1 MTSVSFPPVVAT
13 DRLASA
19 YLFCLPETDRSQL
32 IHDWLETLAI
42 APIDQTWLEARERI
56 SIGDVRQFDRDLLL
70 LPVKSSRRVGI
81 ILFGEQLTLE
91 ASHALLK
98 SLEDPPPHAVFLLG
112 AESEDQVLPTIR
124 SRCQRWRIQA
134 RARPTEVTVRQLSKL
149 QKMTYRERFAIAD
162 AWTKGDTFLSEFDQL
177 LSEAREMLLVGLLA
191 PKVVTRLLELRTL
204 ATTNVTPRLLAEVV
218 MLTLGKES
226 V

>member
-1 MTSVSFPPVVAT
+1 M
-13 DRLASA
+13 R
-19 YLFCLPETDRSQL
+19 
-32 IHDWLETLAI
+32 DWLETLAI
-42 APIDQTWLEARERI
+42 SPLDQTWLLASQRI
-56 SIGDVRQFDRDLLL
+56 SIGDVRQFERDLLL
-70 LPVKSSRRVGI
+70 LPVESSRRVGI
-81 ILFGEQLTLE
+81 ILFAEQLTLE

-112 AESEDQVLPTIR
+112 AASEDQVLPTIR
-124 SRCQRWRIQA
+124 SRCQRWRIQP
-134 RARPTEVTVRQLSKL
+134 RTRPAEVKVRQLRQL

-177 LSEAREMLLVGLLA
+177 LGEARAMFLA
-191 PKVVTRLLELRTL
+191 GSLDPRVVTQLLELRTL